1 MQQTF
6 TIKRGDTG
14 PRLTFALTPAAEVV
28 LTGATVRFNMR
39 SRQAGTVRV
48 NRAAA
53 VIVTATGTP
62 TVAYDWQ
69 AGDTAVAELCD
80 AEFEVTYAGGAVE
93 TFPNND
99 FITVVVTGDIA

>member
-1 MQQTF
+1 MQPTF
-6 TIKRGDTG
+6 SIKKGDTG
-14 PRLTFALTPAAEVV
+14 PRLVYALTPAAEID

-39 SRQAGTVRV
+39 SRATGTIRI

-69 AGDTAVAELCD
+69 AGDTATAELCD
-80 AEFEVTYAGGAVE
+80 AEFEVTYAGGVVE
-93 TFPNND
+93 TFPNNG
-99 FITVVVTGDIA
+99 FITVVVSDAIA

>member
-1 MQQTF
+1 MRDTHYL
-6 TIKRGDTG
+6 KRGDTS
-14 PRLTFALTPAAEVV
+14 PSLLYALDPATVD

-39 SRQAGTVRV
+39 ASEGGAVKV

-62 TVAYDWQ
+62 TVRYDWL
-69 AGDTAVAELCD
+69 AGDVDTAAIYE

-93 TFPNND
+93 TFPND
-99 FITVVVTGDIA
+99 SFIRVAITGDIA

>member
-1 MQQTF
+1 M
-6 TIKRGDTG
+6 KRGDTG
-14 PRLTFALTPAAEVV
+14 PRLVYALSPAEVD

-69 AGDTAVAELCD
+69 PGDTAVAELCD

-93 TFPNND
+93 TFPNTG
-99 FITVVVTGDIA
+99 FIAVVITGDIA